1 MARAKKPKDVNERML
16 EKLERIEDLLVNL
29 VALQACVAEA
39 NRKKVAAFLGVDN
52 TRVSAVSNALK
63 RERSKRK

>member
-1 MARAKKPKDVNERML
+1 MARAKKPKDINERML

-29 VALQACVAEA
+29 VALEACVAEA

-63 RERSKRK
+63 RERSKKK